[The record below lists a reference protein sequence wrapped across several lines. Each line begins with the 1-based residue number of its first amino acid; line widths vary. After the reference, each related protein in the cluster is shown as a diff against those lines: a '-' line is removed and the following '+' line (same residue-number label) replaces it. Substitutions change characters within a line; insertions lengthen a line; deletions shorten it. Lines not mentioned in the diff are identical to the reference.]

1 MLFYVPIV
9 TPSNPGFVELGNRL
23 GKEKNSFIIDNNV
36 DKAFDIRKKEVKL
49 MSELNELELSCS
61 NRKNEVLI
69 EDIASVVSNRAK
81 VPISDIL
88 SSNIDNIY
96 DIKKKLKSIIIGHD
110 KVIDS
115 LINITKRIKYGDN
128 RCYSMMFVGPSGVGK
143 TYLSKEYAKLLVG
156 ESNFI
161 RLDMSEY
168 GDSTAVNKILGS
180 APGYVGYD
188 DNKNILEEI
197 RNNPN
202 SVILLDEIDKA
213 HSSVIN
219 LFYQILEEGKIKN
232 SKGTTVRFNNAI
244 IIMTSNAGFE
254 NNCIGFNKSED
265 NITSLKN
272 RFSTSFINRIDGI
285 MMFNRLNEDDIKKII
300 NIKLDTI
307 NKKYSSININYS
319 DDLIMDIINKSD
331 YYNFGA
337 RRLDKIISRGIENN
351 IIEAIINNDKEI
363 FIDKLNEYEKNITK
377 A

>member
-1 MLFYVPIV
+1 
-9 TPSNPGFVELGNRL
+9 
-23 GKEKNSFIIDNNV
+23 
-36 DKAFDIRKKEVKL
+36 

-96 DIKKKLKSIIIGHD
+96 DIEKKLKSIIIGHD

-168 GDSTAVNKILGS
+168 SDSTAVNKILGS

>member
-1 MLFYVPIV
+1 MI
-9 TPSNPGFVELGNRL
+9 SQ
-23 GKEKNSFIIDNNV
+23 IIATQASAQIASIQRTDGSQAVLQNQNAFNNV
-36 DKAFDIRKKEVKL
+36 REEERQVREVVTDTEEAVFYEPKFD
-49 MSELNELELSCS
+49 
-61 NRKNEVLI
+61 
-69 EDIASVVSNRAK
+69 AK
-81 VPISDIL
+81 
-88 SSNIDNIY
+88 
-96 DIKKKLKSIIIGHD
+96 
-110 KVIDS
+110 
-115 LINITKRIKYGDN
+115 
-128 RCYSMMFVGPSGVGK
+128 
-143 TYLSKEYAKLLVG
+143 
-156 ESNFI
+156 
-161 RLDMSEY
+161 
-168 GDSTAVNKILGS
+168 
-180 APGYVGYD
+180 
-188 DNKNILEEI
+188 
-197 RNNPN
+197 
-202 SVILLDEIDKA
+202 
-213 HSSVIN
+213 
-219 LFYQILEEGKIKN
+219 EEGKIKN